1 MLKLVLVDPIISQF
15 YLILNLVFLI
25 HQITLW
31 ICNGVI
37 FFLVFSNSCQ
47 IYPNFPQPQFTLILV
62 ILSVN
67 RLILRPD
74 MTCLL
79 LLICPH
85 LSPFTPSKEG
95 VGDR

>member
-31 ICNGVI
+31 ICNGVN

-47 IYPNFPQPQFTLILV
+47 ISPNFPQPQFTLILV

-79 LLICPH
+79 L
-85 LSPFTPSKEG
+85 
-95 VGDR
+95 